1 LLLWCKCRK
10 IHKIRIFVRFW
21 DIDMNT
27 IQHIRKTELTRHTRQ
42 VIDDVR
48 RGQTAIVETH
58 GQPEVAI
65 LDIVDYR
72 IMRAVIHHHTHR
84 PPADLDVDQLGEV
97 LREQIDSQAR
107 YNTIFSHY
115 LAGVISLEQVA
126 EFLELSAFDL
136 KVRCQRLDVAKPA
149 KPEVQDVDTAATEES
164 LHPHNR
170 RALTL
175 LQAWQR
181 ESDDRDEAWWTS
193 FEEDLSRHR
202 LTLRDAG

>member
-1 LLLWCKCRK
+1 
-10 IHKIRIFVRFW
+10 
-21 DIDMNT
+21 MSA

-42 VIDDVR
+42 VIDNVR
-48 RGQTAIVETH
+48 RGQAAIVETH

-72 IMRAVIHHHTHR
+72 IMRAVIRHHTHR
-84 PPADLDVDQLGEV
+84 PPADLDLDELRDALGT
-97 LREQIDSQAR
+97 QIDPQAR
-107 YNTIFSHY
+107 YNTAFSYY

-126 EFLELSAFDL
+126 EFLELPTFDL
-136 KVRCQRLDVAKPA
+136 KARCQRLDVAKPA
-149 KPEVQDVDTAATEES
+149 RPETQDVDTVVGDES

-181 ESDDRDEAWWTS
+181 EPDDRDEAWWTS

-202 LTLRDAG
+202 LTLHDAE